1 LLELVLAM
9 ILGRVLECAFVQF
22 LQVSAAD
29 LSIFIQK
36 PIAATLLCIT
46 AFVMLT
52 PAASWLWSR
61 RGVLAKAA

>member
-1 LLELVLAM
+1 M
-9 ILGRVLECAFVQF
+9 QS

-36 PIAATLLCIT
+36 PIAATLLLIT

-52 PAASWLWSR
+52 PAVRWLWSQR
-61 RGVLAKAA
+61 HPSPRLA